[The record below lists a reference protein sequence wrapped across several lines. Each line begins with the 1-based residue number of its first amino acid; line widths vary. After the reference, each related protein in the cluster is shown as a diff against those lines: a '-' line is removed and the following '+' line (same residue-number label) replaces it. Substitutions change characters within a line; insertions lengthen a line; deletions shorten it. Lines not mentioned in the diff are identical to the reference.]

1 MRNTKLIII
10 ISFLFVFNL
19 SSQNTGDTIVVQTFD
34 YGMTYG
40 QAWGPPRDTIA
51 HFPNNP
57 NLTFEK
63 IIMSYSMRCKNGQVN
78 TSGGNNVACGEWD
91 YSCHT
96 YIHDSTRIDSILNK
110 VSSHEIN
117 NFSGSVFNFT
127 SNPVY
132 NYYYTY
138 DTLLGLYLD
147 SVILPADT
155 ILEFGII
162 SNPGTLMND
171 LIDTISTNIV
181 WSTPYSYTYD
191 TSGSIINIDTILIS
205 ETINILEL
213 SYYKRY
219 PMAFQIMSFVTP
231 YGIGLDLGPEGKTWY
246 FDLTDYAPVFKGP
259 KRITV
264 SGGGQWQEDMDIK
277 FLFIVGT
284 PTRDI
289 INTQQIW
296 RPQSK
301 GYNSILNNSFFEPR
315 SVNLNPN
322 ASAYKIKTVV
332 TGHGQE
338 GEFVPRN
345 HYINIDNSAPY
356 TDLWQVWTECS
367 ENPVYPQ
374 GGTWLADRAGWCP
387 GQASDVREL
396 DITNIVT
403 PGQNHTID
411 YGVTT
416 ASGTSNYWVSS
427 QLISYGPPNHNL
439 DASVTNIISPSDNV
453 LYSRKNPICTKPK
466 ITIQNT
472 GSTPLTSLIIEYWI
486 NDAINK
492 EVFEWTGN
500 LNFLE
505 TEEVELPANK
515 SLWDNIDFSGGK
527 AMGEVVTYENNSKI
541 NKFYVEIKNP
551 NASNDEY
558 LFNNLISST
567 FSPAPKYPAKFTLWA
582 STNTNNGLQTGICE
596 TSWKINDTQG
606 NAIYSWIN
614 LPAGQSFSDT
624 VNLSPGCYSLDIID
638 SDQDGM
644 DYWANNDGAGA
655 LKLRRI
661 NAYVDTNATPWTY
674 HTWFKDFE
682 LDFGSFIHHE
692 FVVGD
697 YGLNIGSNKN
707 MSFDIF
713 PNPSYNNLT
722 IRGTFL
728 EKGKIIIYDNLGR
741 SIYSKKYNHGIQ
753 NITIDMSSFS
763 KGLYF
768 IKLKSKT
775 SQKIEKI
782 IKQ

>member
-10 ISFLFVFNL
+10 ISFLFVFKL

-315 SVNLNPN
+315 SVNLNPT

-396 DITNIVT
+396 DITDIVT

-515 SLWDNIDFSGGK
+515 SLWDNIDLLAG
-527 AMGEVVTYENNSKI
+527 
-541 NKFYVEIKNP
+541 
-551 NASNDEY
+551 
-558 LFNNLISST
+558 SST
-567 FSPAPKYPAKFTLWA
+567 S
-582 STNTNNGLQTGICE
+582 S
-596 TSWKINDTQG
+596 
-606 NAIYSWIN
+606 
-614 LPAGQSFSDT
+614 
-624 VNLSPGCYSLDIID
+624 V
-638 SDQDGM
+638 
-644 DYWANNDGAGA
+644 
-655 LKLRRI
+655 
-661 NAYVDTNATPWTY
+661 
-674 HTWFKDFE
+674 
-682 LDFGSFIHHE
+682 
-692 FVVGD
+692 
-697 YGLNIGSNKN
+697 
-707 MSFDIF
+707 
-713 PNPSYNNLT
+713 
-722 IRGTFL
+722 
-728 EKGKIIIYDNLGR
+728 
-741 SIYSKKYNHGIQ
+741 SKKFNFLLINHCG
-753 NITIDMSSFS
+753 TI
-763 KGLYF
+763 
-768 IKLKSKT
+768 
-775 SQKIEKI
+775 
-782 IKQ
+782 